1 MNKFLDEVIIE
12 VSSGDGGNGALA
24 WRREKYEPMGGP
36 AGGNGGRGG
45 NVYLVATNDMR
56 TLLDFHYKTQF
67 EAPHGQKGG
76 SKNKTGRAG
85 EDLIIKVPVGTV
97 VSDVNS
103 QKVIAD
109 LTSEE
114 QKVLVA
120 QGGRGGRGNAT
131 MATPTH
137 RAPHHCEPGEAGVK
151 RTLRLVLKLIAD
163 VGLVGLPNAGKSSL
177 LKRLTAAKPKIA
189 DYPFTTLSP
198 NLGVVPAPYGGDGF
212 VIADIPGLIE
222 GAAQGHGLGHKFL
235 KHIERNRLL
244 VHLVDISQED
254 ILGSINIVNKELAA
268 WGDLKSLPQIILLS
282 KTDLILDEEADE
294 KVEIVQKAFPDSTV
308 FGISCMTGSNKGLD
322 KLKKLLFTEMEKRAS
337 EPQKEFIA
345 EEDEDALP
353 KQDSS
358 FTITREKNVFY
369 VQGQRQERLVAV
381 THLKDPE
388 SVQFLY
394 SVLRKMGVI
403 DALIQS
409 GIEPGDD
416 IVIGGVPFTFGEDWS

>member
-1 MNKFLDEVIIE
+1 MNKFLDEVIIDI
-12 VSSGDGGNGALA
+12 SSGDGGNGALA

-45 NVYLVATNDMR
+45 NVYLVATRDMR

-85 EDLIIKVPVGTV
+85 EDLIIRVPVGTV
-97 VSDVNS
+97 VTDVNS
-103 QKVIAD
+103 SKTIAD

-163 VGLVGLPNAGKSSL
+163 IGLVGLPNAGKSSL

-222 GAAQGHGLGHKFL
+222 GAAQGLGLGHKFL

-254 ILGSINIVNKELAA
+254 ILASINIVNKELAA

-282 KTDLILDEEADE
+282 KVDLMLEEEADE
-294 KVEIVQKAFPDSTV
+294 KIALVRKAFPNSTV
-308 FGISCMTGSNKGLD
+308 FGISCMTGVGMED
-322 KLKKLLFTEMEKRAS
+322 LKKLLFSEMENRKA
-337 EPQKEFIA
+337 EPQEDFIP

-353 KQDSS
+353 KPDSS
-358 FTITREKNVFY
+358 FVITRAQNAFY
-369 VQGQRQERLVAV
+369 VDGERQARLVAV

-388 SVQFLY
+388 SVQYLY
-394 SVLRKMGVI
+394 TVLRKMGVI
-403 DALIQS
+403 DALIQA
-409 GIEPGDD
+409 GVEPGDD
-416 IVIGGVPFTFGEDWS
+416 VIIGSVPFTFGEDWS

>member
-1 MNKFLDEVIIE
+1 MNKFLDEVIIDIA
-12 VSSGDGGNGALA
+12 SGDGGNGALA

-45 NVYLVATNDMR
+45 NVYLVATRDMR

-76 SKNKTGRAG
+76 SKNKSGRAG

-97 VSDVNS
+97 VTDVNS
-103 QKVIAD
+103 SKIIAD
-109 LTSEE
+109 LTTED

-137 RAPHHCEPGEAGVK
+137 RAPHHCEPGEGGVK

-163 VGLVGLPNAGKSSL
+163 IGLVGLPNAGKSSL
-177 LKRLTAAKPKIA
+177 LKRLTKAKPKIA

-222 GAAQGHGLGHKFL
+222 GAAEGHGLGHKFL

-254 ILGSINIVNKELAA
+254 ILASINVVNKELAA

-282 KTDLILDEEADE
+282 KVDLVLEEEADE
-294 KVEIVQKAFPDSTV
+294 KVDMVKKAFPSSTV
-308 FGISCMTGSNKGLD
+308 FGISCMTGFGMED
-322 KLKKLLFTEMEKRAS
+322 LKKHLFTEMENRKA
-337 EPQKEFIA
+337 EPQEDFIPD
-345 EEDEDALP
+345 EDEDALP
-353 KQDSS
+353 KPDSS
-358 FTITREKNVFY
+358 FVITRAKNAFY
-369 VQGQRQERLVAV
+369 VDGERQARLVAV

-388 SVQFLY
+388 SVQYLY
-394 SVLRKMGVI
+394 TVLRKMGVI
-403 DALIQS
+403 DALIQA

-416 IVIGGVPFTFGEDWS
+416 VIIGSVPFTFGEDWS

>member
-1 MNKFLDEVIIE
+1 MTKFLDEVIID
-12 VSSGDGGNGALA
+12 VASGDGGNGALA

-45 NVYLVATNDMR
+45 DVYVVGTRDMR
-56 TLLDFHYKTQF
+56 TLLDFHYKSLF

-76 SKNKTGRAG
+76 SKNKSGRAG

-97 VSDVNS
+97 ISDVNS
-103 QKVIAD
+103 EKIIAD
-109 LTSEE
+109 LTDED

-120 QGGRGGRGNAT
+120 KGGRGGRGNAT

-137 RAPHHCEPGEAGVK
+137 RSPHHCEPGEAGVK

-163 VGLVGLPNAGKSSL
+163 IGLVGLPNAGKSSL
-177 LKRLTAAKPKIA
+177 LKRLTAAKPKIG

-198 NLGVVPAPYGGDGF
+198 NLGVVPSPYGDGKDGF

-254 ILGSINIVNKELAA
+254 IFTSINIVNKELSA

-282 KTDLILDEEADE
+282 KTDLLPEDEANE
-294 KVEIVQKAFPDSTV
+294 KVSDITKKFPDTTV
-308 FGISCMTGSNKGLD
+308 MGISCMTGSGMD
-322 KLKKLLFTEMEKRAS
+322 ELKKLLFAEMEKRAS
-337 EPQKEFIA
+337 QPQSTFKEEP
-345 EEDEDALP
+345 DEDAFP
-353 KQDSS
+353 KVDSS
-358 FTITREKNVFY
+358 FSIIRRKNVFH
-369 VQGQRQERLVAV
+369 VEGKRQERLVAV
-381 THLKDPE
+381 THMKDPE
-388 SVQFLY
+388 SVQYLY
-394 SVLRKMGVI
+394 TVLRKMGVI
-403 DALIQS
+403 DGLIQA
-409 GIEPGDD
+409 GIEPGDEV
-416 IVIGGVPFTFGEDWS
+416 VIGSVPFTFGEDWS

>member
-1 MNKFLDEVIIE
+1 MNKFLDEVIIDI
-12 VSSGDGGNGALA
+12 SSGDGGNGALA

-45 NVYLVATNDMR
+45 NVYLVATRDMR

-76 SKNKTGRAG
+76 SKNKSGRAG

-97 VSDVNS
+97 VTDVNS
-103 QKVIAD
+103 SKVIAD

-137 RAPHHCEPGEAGVK
+137 RAPHHCEPGEAGVT

-163 VGLVGLPNAGKSSL
+163 IGLVGLPNAGKSSL

-222 GAAQGHGLGHKFL
+222 GAAQGLGLGHKFL

-254 ILGSINIVNKELAA
+254 ILASINIVNKELAA
-268 WGDLKSLPQIILLS
+268 WGDLKSLAQIILLS
-282 KTDLILDEEADE
+282 KVDLMLEEEADE
-294 KVEIVQKAFPDSTV
+294 KIALVKKAFPDSTV
-308 FGISCMTGSNKGLD
+308 FGISCMTGVGMED
-322 KLKKLLFTEMEKRAS
+322 LKKLLFSEMENRKA
-337 EPQKEFIA
+337 EPQEEFIPD
-345 EEDEDALP
+345 EDEDALP
-353 KQDSS
+353 KPDSS
-358 FTITREKNVFY
+358 FVITKAQNAFY
-369 VQGQRQERLVAV
+369 VDGERQARLVAV

-388 SVQFLY
+388 SVQYLY
-394 SVLRKMGVI
+394 TVLRKMGVI
-403 DALIQS
+403 DALIQA

-416 IVIGGVPFTFGEDWS
+416 VIIGSVPFTFGEDWS

>member
-1 MNKFLDEVIIE
+1 MNKFLDEVIIDI
-12 VSSGDGGNGALA
+12 SSGDGGNGALA

-45 NVYLVATNDMR
+45 NVYLVATRDMR

-85 EDLIIKVPVGTV
+85 EDLIIRVPVGTV
-97 VSDVNS
+97 VTDVNS
-103 QKVIAD
+103 SKTIAD

-163 VGLVGLPNAGKSSL
+163 IGLVGLPNAGKSSL

-222 GAAQGHGLGHKFL
+222 GAAQGLGLGHKFL

-254 ILGSINIVNKELAA
+254 ILASINIVNKELAA

-282 KTDLILDEEADE
+282 KVDLMLEEEADE
-294 KVEIVQKAFPDSTV
+294 KIALVRKAFPNSTV
-308 FGISCMTGSNKGLD
+308 FGISCMTGVGMED
-322 KLKKLLFTEMEKRAS
+322 LKKLLFSEMENRKA
-337 EPQKEFIA
+337 EQQEDFIP

-353 KQDSS
+353 KPDSS
-358 FTITREKNVFY
+358 FVITRAQNAFY
-369 VQGQRQERLVAV
+369 VDGERQARLVAV

-388 SVQFLY
+388 SVQYLY
-394 SVLRKMGVI
+394 TVLRKMGVI
-403 DALIQS
+403 DALIQA
-409 GIEPGDD
+409 GVEPGDD
-416 IVIGGVPFTFGEDWS
+416 VIIGSVPFTFGEDWS